1 MSPQLHCRLSSS
13 RWPSPESSLLDSS
26 LWVPRVS
33 PRIEE
38 AGPARD
44 ELRVPGE
51 EEDGKHAEKD
61 ENGLFGKPVAQT
73 CRHDGDPGFQADRSR
88 HRLRQLPTGSDWARA
103 LPLRKLKSSTSQ
115 GVPRVRGGVPMDC
128 K

>member
-1 MSPQLHCRLSSS
+1 MDPA
-13 RWPSPESSLLDSS
+13 

-33 PRIEE
+33 PRGEE

-51 EEDGKHAEKD
+51 EEDGEHAEKD

-73 CRHDGDPGFQADRSR
+73 CRHRGDCG
-88 HRLRQLPTGSDWARA
+88 LRGSAAREG
-103 LPLRKLKSSTSQ
+103 LGNGPHHWW
-115 GVPRVRGGVPMDC
+115 D
-128 K
+128 